1 MGLGA
6 RNILPRTVGAIQRNP
21 LELKNL
27 FSTTRTSTQCSVRI
41 RTATSRP
48 TTPRPYLL
56 TLRRNL
62 HWWKQQNNT
71 GTTSSSKTTSSNT
84 KTSSPPPRNGT
95 IEDQSP
101 SFKVAKVS
109 YRTGDIRTVN
119 LHTSELLK
127 SASIYARDL
136 FTLNLTSRQERRRKG
151 PVRRTLSAILPRKD
165 LIVLS
170 FGNVR
175 AVASLDYVFLFDAH
189 NPLVQDFAQG
199 LSACYKANASAAAAA
214 AAEAAD
220 HDGGIGGDHQH
231 QHEQHLFQQELK
243 SIQQNEPNELVF
255 LEQVLADAADGYNR
269 RLRLFEPI
277 VDSFLDR
284 VANEVYSDT
293 GVHQLVPLKDSLQSF
308 EIQVK
313 QSLDC
318 LTGLLNSDDDML
330 DLLLTEQA
338 EAELTGGQVDYS
350 RHEYVELL
358 LGVYARQLSN
368 IVMEISYLLQ
378 RLQSKQEFVALALS
392 GYRNRMIRM
401 NVHLGIATLS
411 LGLGTTVAG
420 LFGMN
425 LINGLE
431 QHPMAFTYIVLGSGT
446 ASMVIA
452 LGSLNY
458 LSGHNM
464 QMRAAQRMEEIETLS
479 GALSDMC
486 ALDYVYKN
494 TVEVGVSVDKAQF
507 RRILTKARQS
517 KKVTPKEVDLLFEVL
532 DRVKDGELNNEDL
545 KEYETFSPSGALKGK
560 R

>member
-1 MGLGA
+1 M
-6 RNILPRTVGAIQRNP
+6 
-21 LELKNL
+21 ED
-27 FSTTRTSTQCSVRI
+27 
-41 RTATSRP
+41 
-48 TTPRPYLL
+48 
-56 TLRRNL
+56 
-62 HWWKQQNNT
+62 
-71 GTTSSSKTTSSNT
+71 
-84 KTSSPPPRNGT
+84 SSPT
-95 IEDQSP
+95 
-101 SFKVAKVS
+101 FKVTKVS
-109 YRTGDIRTVN
+109 YQTGEVETVN

-151 PVRRTLSAILPRKD
+151 PVRRTLSAIMPRKD

-175 AVASLDYVFLFDAH
+175 AVAGLDHIFLFDAH
-189 NPLVQDFAQG
+189 NALVKDFAQG
-199 LSACYKANASAAAAA
+199 LSAKFQRRHRSI
-214 AAEAAD
+214 
-220 HDGGIGGDHQH
+220 GSVSGSVGISSIHS
-231 QHEQHLFQQELK
+231 EQEQQEQE
-243 SIQQNEPNELVF
+243 QQFLMSKNEPNELVF
-255 LEQVLADAADGYNR
+255 LEQVLADAMDTYNR

-277 VDSFLDR
+277 VDSFLDK

-293 GVHQLVPLKDSLQSF
+293 GVHQLVPLKDALQSF

-318 LTGLLNSDDDML
+318 LTELLNNDESML

-338 EAELTGGQVDYS
+338 EAAKTGGQVDYM

-368 IVMEISYLLQ
+368 TVMEISYLLQ

-401 NVHLGIATLS
+401 NVHIGIAGLS
-411 LGLGTTVAG
+411 LGLGTTIAG
-420 LFGMN
+420 VFGMN

-431 QHPMAFTYIVLGSGT
+431 QSPMAWGYVVMGSGM
-446 ASMVIA
+446 AAMVIA
-452 LGSLNY
+452 VGSLNY
-458 LSGHNM
+458 LSGHKM

-486 ALDYVYKN
+486 ALDYVFKS
-494 TVEVGVSVDKAQF
+494 TVENGESLDKAQF
-507 RRILTKARQS
+507 RRILTKARFS
-517 KKVTPKEVDLLFEVL
+517 KKASQKEVDLLFEML
-532 DRVKDGELNNEDL
+532 DRVKDGELNQDDL
-545 KEYETFSPSGALKGK
+545 RDYETFSPSGWLKRK

>member
-1 MGLGA
+1 M
-6 RNILPRTVGAIQRNP
+6 RRTV
-21 LELKNL
+21 
-27 FSTTRTSTQCSVRI
+27 TSSYVLPI
-41 RTATSRP
+41 
-48 TTPRPYLL
+48 
-56 TLRRNL
+56 RRNL
-62 HWWKQQNNT
+62 HWWKQQNKT
-71 GTTSSSKTTSSNT
+71 GTPSGKTHLNSATP
-84 KTSSPPPRNGT
+84 PPPRTGT

-109 YRTGDIRTVN
+109 YQTGEIKTVN

-189 NPLVQDFAQG
+189 NPLVQDFAQE
-199 LSACYKANASAAAAA
+199 LSACYRKNADAALAAA
-214 AAEAAD
+214 AAE
-220 HDGGIGGDHQH
+220 GGSQQH
-231 QHEQHLFQQELK
+231 QKFEQELK
-243 SIQQNEPNELVF
+243 AIQSNEPNELVF
-255 LEQVLADAADGYNR
+255 LEQVLGDAMDGYNR

-318 LTGLLNSDDDML
+318 LTGLLNSDEDML

-338 EAELTGGQVDYS
+338 EAEKTGGQVDFS

-411 LGLGTTVAG
+411 LGLGTTIAG

-431 QHPMAFTYIVLGSGT
+431 TSPMAFTYVVLGSGT
-446 ASMVIA
+446 ASVLIA
-452 LGSLNY
+452 AGSLNY

-464 QMRAAQRMEEIETLS
+464 QMRAAQRMDEIETLS

-494 TVEVGVSVDKAQF
+494 TVESGLSIDKAQF

-517 KKVTPKEVDLLFEVL
+517 KKVSEKEVDLLFGVL

-545 KEYETFSPSGALKGK
+545 REYESFSPSGAIKGK